1 MGRQVLVNSCLSAVS
16 IGPPQRCQLINIDIV
31 IYIMLD
37 TTFIGRI
44 QEHQGRHVV
53 EWMSILCGQK
63 ATKPN
68 HIHPVPI
75 EGPLLTHNAAVILI
89 LLVIL

>member
-1 MGRQVLVNSCLSAVS
+1 MLEQPLSEEYRS
-16 IGPPQRCQLINIDIV
+16 IKGD
-31 IYIMLD
+31 
-37 TTFIGRI
+37 
-44 QEHQGRHVV
+44 VV
-53 EWMSILCGQK
+53 VWMSILCGQK
-63 ATKPN
+63 ATMPN